1 MSNIRKGEEL
11 IISKVK
17 KSTNILMIPI
27 YSMVVY
33 RDLVMIGGGGG
44 NEI

>member
-11 IISKVK
+11 NISKVK
-17 KSTNILMIPI
+17 KHTNILQIPI
-27 YSMVVY
+27 YSMATY
-33 RDLVMIGGGGG
+33 RSLVILAGGGG